1 MDKDLEKELR
11 ETMIGA
17 MDQHNTELLWERTSE
32 DLGMPTWE
40 ELPENVKTQFERIN
54 ALLIQGIEIGYI
66 TAIIDQG
73 KK

>member
-66 TAIIDQG
+66 TALIDQG

>member
-54 ALLIQGIEIGYI
+54 ALLIQGIEVGYM
-66 TAIIDQG
+66 TALIDQG
-73 KK
+73 RK

>member
-54 ALLIQGIEIGYI
+54 ALLIEGIQVGYM
-66 TAIIDQG
+66 TALIDQG